1 MDLVIKNVEVQNGR
15 VQNAWLHW
23 NPHRWWGLGS
33 PIPPHPPKREDGLR
47 AYPSSEENETIL
59 PLVTFNT
66 NDKNGALQFL
76 TFFKYLLNFLTF
88 TRDMGLQET
97 TWVKV

>member
-1 MDLVIKNVEVQNGR
+1 MAPLESTQVVGARE
-15 VQNAWLHW
+15 
-23 NPHRWWGLGS
+23 PH
-33 PIPPHPPKREDGLR
+33 PTPPHPPKREDGLR

-88 TRDMGLQET
+88 TRDMRLHGSKFSFPQRR
-97 TWVKV
+97 